1 MFSKVSWLSKGGEYS
16 FTQFPDLL
24 IVWRVTNGP
33 LEENLFGK
41 TFFQGWRKLLIVDL
55 GVGGW
60 IGALRPII

>member
-1 MFSKVSWLSKGGEYS
+1 MFSKVGLLSGGGEYS

-24 IVWRVTNGP
+24 VAWRVANGP
-33 LEENLFGK
+33 LEENPFGK

-60 IGALRPII
+60 IGALGPII